1 MRANRRKDTDIG
13 IKYKKKK
20 DTDIVCK
27 YKVRN
32 VDIQDPLGRD
42 LASHSRFELLYT

>member
-32 VDIQDPLGRD
+32 VDPLGTD
-42 LASHSRFELLYT
+42 LAAHSRFELLYT